1 LCNAFRLPVGWI
13 PVVSHFYFMG
23 NTAGATT
30 PVSEVTD
37 RPFTFELHDL
47 WWEYELKTKPLVSG
61 LTYYYRIALN
71 DGTVIDFSFKVK
83 S

>member
-1 LCNAFRLPVGWI
+1 
-13 PVVSHFYFMG
+13 MG

-37 RPFTFELHDL
+37 RRFDFELRDL
-47 WWEYELKTKPLVSG
+47 WWEYELKTKSLVSG

-71 DGTVIDFSFKVK
+71 DGTTIDFSFKVK
-83 S
+83 